1 MEDLDNWRK
10 AGKIAAEALAYGKQL
25 IKPGASLLEVTEKVE
40 KKIFELGG
48 VPAFPAQISCDD
60 IAAHYCAYSDDK
72 IIFKEQL
79 VNLDVGVAVDGYI
92 GDTACSVDLSGKNQK
107 LIEAAESA
115 LSAAIEAVKQGKTLG
130 EIGKAI
136 QKAIESFGF
145 SPVRNLSG
153 HGLDINDIHT
163 YPSIPNYDNGDE
175 TILKDV
181 IIAIE
186 PFATNGEG
194 MIYESGNANIFSLKQ
209 KKPVRNP
216 MTRNILKEIESYEG
230 RPFCTRWL
238 DKKFHKGYISLA
250 IKEMRNLD
258 MLNEFPPLPDQKHGL
273 VSQAEHSLYIDEDGK
288 VEILTKI

>member
-153 HGLDINDIHT
+153 ENPKLSIAFWIALPISPNVLPCFTASIAALKADSAASIN
-163 YPSIPNYDNGDE
+163 
-175 TILKDV
+175 
-181 IIAIE
+181 
-186 PFATNGEG
+186 F
-194 MIYESGNANIFSLKQ
+194 
-209 KKPVRNP
+209 
-216 MTRNILKEIESYEG
+216 
-230 RPFCTRWL
+230 
-238 DKKFHKGYISLA
+238 
-250 IKEMRNLD
+250 
-258 MLNEFPPLPDQKHGL
+258 
-273 VSQAEHSLYIDEDGK
+273 
-288 VEILTKI
+288 